1 MNCYEFICLCN
12 GGSVNASNFLFIR
25 FARFRA
31 GSRCR
36 YAAFWDSIHNNPF
49 VTGDYLALA
58 TDTFCK
64 SQRVHNTLVT
74 AMRRWRSKR
83 LQAISSTNTDLSLEP
98 LTQYPAHHKVV
109 LETEISVHEFFIGDL
124 LRHWRSQLLAQEWRR
139 PDPRYPT
146 NPYNNLKVDTAT
158 FLRVYCIAQEA
169 GFRMHDIL
177 TMFYRSGGDIHVF
190 KVHGWIVLQEWAVQ
204 TYTQDADVDE
214 LYSELLDIKR
224 SWGSRLTNITV
235 SDKAPAY
242 VRAHMVARLRT
253 VISAYLRWV
262 YSINPM
268 SSPILKHKFK
278 RLLTRANVAHAGSR
292 YGRPIQ
298 MREGR
303 RWTTVWLT

>member
-1 MNCYEFICLCN
+1 MNCYEFIRLCN
-12 GGSVNASNFLFIR
+12 GGQTNAGNFLFVR
-25 FARFRA
+25 FSLFSP

-36 YAAFWDSIHNNPF
+36 YAAFWDSIQNNPF
-49 VTGDYLALA
+49 ITGDSLAFA
-58 TDTFCK
+58 TEMFCK
-64 SQRVHNTLVT
+64 AQRVRRTLIT
-74 AMRRWRSKR
+74 AMRRRRYKR

-98 LTQYPAHHKVV
+98 LTQYPAHHKIV

-146 NPYNNLKVDTAT
+146 NPYTNLKVEPAT
-158 FLRVYCIAQEA
+158 FLRVYCIAQAA

-177 TMFYRSGGDIHVF
+177 TMLYRSGGDIHVF
-190 KVHGWIVLQEWAVQ
+190 KVHGWVILQEWAVH
-204 TYTQDADVDE
+204 THAQDADVDE

-235 SDKAPAY
+235 SDQAPAY
-242 VRAHMVARLRT
+242 VRAHMVARLHM
-253 VISAYLRWV
+253 VICAYLKWV
-262 YSINPM
+262 YSVNPM
-268 SSPILKHKFK
+268 SSPTLRKKFK
-278 RLLTRANVAHAGSR
+278 MLLIRANAAHEGSR

-298 MREGR
+298 MRVEG